1 MAIRA
6 TPVGGNAAGP
16 HRLPRPFHAG
26 TPTEAWTSLMRD
38 QSGLEIAGLDFEPRE
53 TRRHG
58 EGESPQ
64 DFCNII
70 PEETQNQGAIVISSG
85 VQLD

>member
-1 MAIRA
+1 VDKLDAAI
-6 TPVGGNAAGP
+6 N
-16 HRLPRPFHAG
+16 
-26 TPTEAWTSLMRD
+26 
-38 QSGLEIAGLDFEPRE
+38 QGLKSPG

-58 EGESPQ
+58 EVESPQ

-70 PEETQNQGAIVISSG
+70 AEETQNQGAIVISSG

>member
-1 MAIRA
+1 VDKLDAAINQGLKS
-6 TPVGGNAAGP
+6 PDLISSLGG
-16 HRLPRPFHAG
+16 
-26 TPTEAWTSLMRD
+26 
-38 QSGLEIAGLDFEPRE
+38 

-58 EGESPQ
+58 EVESPQ

-70 PEETQNQGAIVISSG
+70 AEETQNQGAIVISSG